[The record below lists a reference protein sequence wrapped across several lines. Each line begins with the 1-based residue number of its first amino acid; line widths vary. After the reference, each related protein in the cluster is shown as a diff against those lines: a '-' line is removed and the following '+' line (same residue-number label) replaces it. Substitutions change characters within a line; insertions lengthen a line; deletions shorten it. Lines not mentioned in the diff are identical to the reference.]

1 MRKTSDGGWRPGR
14 WRQTGRPRDGQS
26 RCGVGR
32 KRAPHDSQG
41 LSDYRWRR
49 EIKRGLAGRPE
60 AVSRLNRVFLAFV
73 LIGHRLYGD
82 GIERHLLDPVTGAED
97 KLDNPVRRPLRHDA
111 RCDKRRQKKGQKPRP
126 EHKQAHMSSKA
137 PPHSPTLRHGQFR
150 NNDGF
155 GLSRSLAWPRHCYLI
170 TRSDV
175 RYGHSWRGSAEP
187 LQVCFPPSYALAS
200 SPASRAFT
208 INLRIASGRDGRSGA
223 ARRSSSICSKVST
236 GSRTLTGSVSFFG
249 RPVRGIKTFT

>member
-1 MRKTSDGGWRPGR
+1 MKKTSDGGWRPGR
-14 WRQTGRPRDGQS
+14 WRQTGRPRDGQN

-32 KRAPHDSQG
+32 KRTPHDDQG

-49 EIKRGLAGRPE
+49 EIERGLAGRPE
-60 AVSRLNRVFLAFV
+60 AVSRLSRVFLAFV
-73 LIGHRLYGD
+73 LIGHRLHGD

-111 RCDKRRQKKGQKPRP
+111 RGDKRRQKKGQKPRP
-126 EHKQAHMSSKA
+126 ERKQAHMSSKA
-137 PPHSPTLRHGQFR
+137 PPHSPTLRHGQFH

-175 RYGHSWRGSAEP
+175 RYGHSLRGSAEP
-187 LQVCFPPSYALAS
+187 LQVCFPPFPA
-200 SPASRAFT
+200 ASRLTALPGRT
-208 INLRIASGRDGRSGA
+208 PSIA
-223 ARRSSSICSKVST
+223 VSNH
-236 GSRTLTGSVSFFG
+236 
-249 RPVRGIKTFT
+249 